1 MDDSYQPAGVGGD
14 ATNVSGSFGDGIS
27 QDGSGN
33 FVSNPAQSY
42 SSAVPADGAQTDG
55 SPDYGAQAYGAQAY
69 GAQTYGAQTYGAQAD
84 GAQAY
89 GAPDYGAQAYGAPAY
104 GAPAYGA
111 PMPGAPVY
119 GAQVYGA
126 PADAATAPAVLQ
138 PASPFLSQAYIW
150 TDPQAAANQLPSLGT
165 QTYQSAY
172 GQPVVT
178 PAYPQFH
185 APEGAPRQQPNG
197 TGAKKAIIALIV
209 IVAVIAAMLGVN
221 AVQSRLDTPQAKIE
235 TYMTA
240 LKEGRFADARAMEG
254 GNGASLTD
262 DQAVLLANDAVT
274 DPSQRISDFT
284 IKPADK
290 GNSRT
295 RKSYDVTFTLNGL
308 PYTNTISCIKTNG
321 EWKFTDSLL
330 FTLKLKGI
338 DTVGTVSVNGKQ
350 VSSANAWDAS
360 RNSASGSGLS
370 RYQDGYDLTDT
381 DTIELAAYPGVY
393 AGSATADSTYLSVT
407 VDGTAA
413 VTSSTAPTITFSAT
427 PTDELV
433 AQIKQQVRG
442 KYEACFAQLS
452 AGNYGSSECAAVGM
466 GSVSGI
472 TASVTGDMELTADDV
487 TLVSSDAVHSL
498 DYGDAAQPVPA
509 GAVRGTFIGELPIT
523 YEYSGDENMLGGY
536 SFDGES
542 YEELY
547 GESYNGESYDEPVYG
562 EFTIKDGVITVEL

>member
-1 MDDSYQPAGVGGD
+1 MDDSYQSAGVGGD

-27 QDGSGN
+27 RDGSGD
-33 FVSNPAQSY
+33 FASNAAQPY
-42 SSAVPADGAQTDG
+42 SSAVPAD
-55 SPDYGAQAYGAQAY
+55 GAQAY
-69 GAQTYGAQTYGAQAD
+69 GAQTYGAQTYGA
-84 GAQAY
+84 
-89 GAPDYGAQAYGAPAY
+89 PDYGAPAY

-126 PADAATAPAVLQ
+126 SADAATAPAVLQ

-165 QTYQSAY
+165 QTYQPAY

-338 DTVGTVSVNGKQ
+338 DSVGTVNVNGKQ

-452 AGNYGSSECAAVGM
+452 AGNYSSSECAAVGM
-466 GSVSGI
+466 DSVSGI

-487 TLVSSDAVHSL
+487 TLVPSDAASAL

-542 YEELY
+542 Y

>member
-14 ATNVSGSFGDGIS
+14 ATHVSGSFGDGIS
-27 QDGSGN
+27 RNGSGD
-33 FVSNPAQSY
+33 FASNAAQSY
-42 SSAVPADGAQTDG
+42 SSAVPADGAQ
-55 SPDYGAQAYGAQAY
+55 DYGAQ
-69 GAQTYGAQTYGAQAD
+69 T
-84 GAQAY
+84 
-89 GAPDYGAQAYGAPAY
+89 
-104 GAPAYGA
+104 YGA

-126 PADAATAPAVLQ
+126 PADAATAPAMLQ

-165 QTYQSAY
+165 QTYQPAY
-172 GQPVVT
+172 GQPIVT

-185 APEGAPRQQPNG
+185 APEGVPRQQPNG

-209 IVAVIAAMLGVN
+209 IVAVVAAMLGVN

-338 DTVGTVSVNGKQ
+338 DTVGTVNVNGKQ

-466 GSVSGI
+466 DSVSGI

-487 TLVSSDAVHSL
+487 TLVPSDAASAL

-547 GESYNGESYDEPVYG
+547 GESYNGESYDEPIYG